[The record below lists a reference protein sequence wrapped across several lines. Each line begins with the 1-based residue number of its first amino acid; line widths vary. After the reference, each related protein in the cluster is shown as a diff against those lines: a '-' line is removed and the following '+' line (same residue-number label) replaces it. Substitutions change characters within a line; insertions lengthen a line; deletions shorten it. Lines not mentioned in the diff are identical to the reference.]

1 MVIVKSTEKI
11 CLECSGT
18 MLVTYREILLFPK
31 SLLIYKNSMHLD
43 QWTSFFSHTHQLF
56 QAGIYLKS
64 EFLKPNFNM
73 LIKI

>member
-1 MVIVKSTEKI
+1 MVIVKITEKI
-11 CLECSGT
+11 CLECSGM
-18 MLVTYREILLFPK
+18 MLVRELLLFPK